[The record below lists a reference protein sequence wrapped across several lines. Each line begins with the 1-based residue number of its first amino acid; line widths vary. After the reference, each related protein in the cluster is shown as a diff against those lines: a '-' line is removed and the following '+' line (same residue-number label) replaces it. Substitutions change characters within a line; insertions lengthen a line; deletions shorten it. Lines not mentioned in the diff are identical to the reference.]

1 MHPIPKKWKILLSKT
16 SVIHFYPKFS
26 ISTADSIAQL
36 SVTEVSAAED
46 HFLALMSD
54 GTVMAMG
61 CNQYG
66 QLGNNTSITGQAA
79 SLVVTNQ
86 GKDHLSNI
94 KAISAGNF
102 HNLALDEQGQV
113 WAWGDHRKGQLG
125 IGHMNTVRSIPAA
138 VQIKFPHHAKIAAI
152 SAGAEFSLALDEEGQ
167 VWAWGDHE
175 EGQLGTGYHPCA
187 QLQYS
192 PVRVETEQGP
202 LNGIRSISA
211 GLYHSLAL
219 DEEGRIW
226 GWGAN
231 WEGALGFEKGT
242 HAGFLLED
250 TVSTKDFYMLID
262 HMTEHDAQN
271 MIWMLAR
278 PLTDAGD
285 IFTGISAGSLQ
296 TQALKADGSVWAW
309 GYMEDQTNDVGRMVN
324 GERLGPG
331 SGSSDT
337 KVNEGNRSWAYG
349 VYFPSQNGSKWRLI
363 LCADEPGGAEDYR
376 SPYIPIQMDDPVDFS
391 TNGHGYF
398 RAGRNRYMTEW
409 VLGKSMVRLGG
420 LMYSEYNGLNLS
432 SELYQ
437 WRERAAVESS
447 RASNHR
453 GNGA

>member
-1 MHPIPKKWKILLSKT
+1 MHPIPKKWRILLSKT

-26 ISTADSIAQL
+26 ISRADSVARL

-61 CNQYG
+61 CNQHG
-66 QLGNNTSITGQAA
+66 QLGNNTWITGQAA
-79 SLVVTNQ
+79 SFVVTNE
-86 GKDHLSNI
+86 GEAHLSNI
-94 KAISAGNF
+94 KAISAGNS

-125 IGHMNTVRSIPAA
+125 IGQMNTVRSIPAA

-152 SAGAEFSLALDEEGQ
+152 AAGAEFSLALDEEGQ

-175 EGQLGTGYHPCA
+175 EGQLGTGYHSRA

-192 PVRVETEQGP
+192 PVRVVTEQGP

-231 WEGALGFEKGT
+231 WEGALGFERGI
-242 HAGFLLED
+242 HADFLLED
-250 TVSTKDFYMLID
+250 TVNTKDFYALID

-278 PLTDAGD
+278 PLTDAGS
-285 IFTGISAGSLQ
+285 IFTGISAGLMQS
-296 TQALKADGSVWAW
+296 QAFRSDGSVWAW
-309 GYMEDQTNDVGRMVN
+309 GYIEDQTNDAGRMVN
-324 GERLGPG
+324 GERLE
-331 SGSSDT
+331 SRAESTET
-337 KVNEGNRSWAYG
+337 KVNGENMPQAYG
-349 VYFPSQNGSKWRLI
+349 DYLPPRNGSKWSLI
-363 LCADEPGGAEDYR
+363 LCADELDIETYY
-376 SPYIPIQMDDPVDFS
+376 SPYVPLQMSESVDFG
-391 TNGHGYF
+391 TNGLGYF
-398 RAGRNRYMTEW
+398 RAGRSRYMTEW
-409 VLGKSMVRLGG
+409 VLGKSMVHLGG

-437 WRERAAVESS
+437 WRERTAVESS
-447 RASNHR
+447 RTSNHR
-453 GNGA
+453 GNGE

>member
-1 MHPIPKKWKILLSKT
+1 M
-16 SVIHFYPKFS
+16 IHFYPKVS
-26 ISTADSIAQL
+26 ISRADSVAQL

-66 QLGNNTSITGQAA
+66 QLGNNTSTTGQVA
-79 SLVVTNQ
+79 SYVVTDE
-86 GKDHLSNI
+86 GEDHLSNI

-125 IGHMNTVRSIPAA
+125 IGHLNTMSSIPAA

-152 SAGAEFSLALDEEGQ
+152 AAGAEFSLALDEEGQ

-175 EGQLGTGYHPCA
+175 EGQLGTGYHCA
-187 QLQYS
+187 QMQYS

-219 DEEGRIW
+219 DEEGQIW

-231 WEGALGFEKGT
+231 WEGALGFERGI
-242 HAGFLLED
+242 HADFLLED
-250 TVSTKDFYMLID
+250 TVSTKDFYALID

-278 PLTDAGD
+278 PVTDAGD
-285 IFTGISAGSLQ
+285 IFTGISAGFMQS
-296 TQALKADGSVWAW
+296 QALKADGSGWVW
-309 GYMEDQTNDVGRMVN
+309 GYMEDQTNDAGRMVN
-324 GERLGPG
+324 GERLESRAG
-331 SGSSDT
+331 STET
-337 KVNEGNRSWAYG
+337 KVHGGNKSQAYG
-349 VYFPSQNGSKWRLI
+349 DYFPPRNGSKWRLI
-363 LCADEPGGAEDYR
+363 LCGDEPDIEAYP
-376 SPYIPIQMDDPVDFS
+376 SPYVPLQISESVDFG
-391 TNGHGYF
+391 TNGLGYF
-398 RAGRNRYMTEW
+398 RAGRSRYMTEW
-409 VLGKSMVRLGG
+409 VLGKSMVHLCG
-420 LMYSEYNGLNLS
+420 LMYPEYNRLNLS

-437 WRERAAVESS
+437 WRERTAVESS
-447 RASNHR
+447 RTSNHR

>member
-1 MHPIPKKWKILLSKT
+1 MHPIPKKWRILLSKT

-26 ISTADSIAQL
+26 ISRADSVAQL

-61 CNQYG
+61 CNQHG
-66 QLGNNTSITGQAA
+66 QLGNNTWITGQAA
-79 SLVVTNQ
+79 SFVVTNE
-86 GKDHLSNI
+86 GEDRLSNI
-94 KAISAGNF
+94 KAVSAGNF

-125 IGHMNTVRSIPAA
+125 IGQMNTVRSIAAA

-152 SAGAEFSLALDEEGQ
+152 AAGAEFSLALDEEGQ
-167 VWAWGDHE
+167 AWAWGDHE
-175 EGQLGTGYHPCA
+175 EGQLGTGHQPCA
-187 QLQYS
+187 QQQYS

-231 WEGALGFEKGT
+231 WEGALGFERGT
-242 HAGFLLED
+242 HADFLIGD
-250 TVSTKDFYMLID
+250 TVSTKDFYAFID

-271 MIWMLAR
+271 MIWTLAR
-278 PLTDAGD
+278 PVTGAGD
-285 IFTGISAGSLQ
+285 IFTGISAGLMQS
-296 TQALKADGSVWAW
+296 QALKADGSVWAW
-309 GYMEDQTNDVGRMVN
+309 GYMKDQTNDAGRLVN
-324 GERLGPG
+324 GERLESRAESTG
-331 SGSSDT
+331 T
-337 KVNEGNRSWAYG
+337 KENGGNMSQAYG
-349 VYFPSQNGSKWRLI
+349 DYFPPRTGSKWSLI
-363 LCADEPGGAEDYR
+363 LCADEPDIEAYP
-376 SPYIPIQMDDPVDFS
+376 SPYVPLQMSESVDFG
-391 TNGHGYF
+391 TNGLGYF
-398 RAGRNRYMTEW
+398 RAGRSRYTTEW
-409 VLGKSMVRLGG
+409 VLGKSVVHLGG

-437 WRERAAVESS
+437 WRERADFESS